1 MHDLRTA
8 RPEVAAASHTRTSGT
23 LLARTAVGV
32 AAIGIVFGD
41 IGTSPLYALRAVFSE
56 HDGIV
61 QPSTSHVYGLI
72 SLIIWAVTLL
82 VTVKYVLFVL
92 RADHEG
98 EGGIL
103 ALSTLIG
110 RRLRGSRRAMAA
122 TTLVG
127 IIGAALFFGDSVITP
142 AVSVLSAVEGL
153 EIALP
158 GTEALV
164 VPIALAVLVGLFAL
178 QRFGTAGIGR
188 LFGPIML
195 IWFVTLA
202 LLGVPHILAHP
213 EILAAFSPHH
223 AIGFIIGEPLIAGVA
238 LGAVVLAVTGAE
250 ALYADLGH
258 FGRSPISKAWLFVV
272 FPALT
277 ICYLGQG
284 ALVIEDPSAI
294 DNPFFRMAPT
304 WAVLPLIV
312 LATLA
317 TVIASQSVISGT
329 FSVARQ
335 AMRLGFLPNLSVK
348 HTSRA
353 AIGQIYI
360 PVVSTLL
367 LVLIIGVVLGFRN
380 SENLAAAYG
389 LAVTTTF
396 LLTSSLFIVYLR
408 IVWEW
413 PWYRVLLVT
422 VPIVLLELAFFVS
435 GLVKFFAGGWLPL
448 VLAAALI
455 LTMLTWRRGRE
466 IVTGRRERLEGTL
479 QELMKRLLS
488 DEPTRVPGWAVYPHG
503 GARTAPLA
511 LRLNTRVNHALHEHV
526 LLVRVATADVPHI
539 PERKRCG
546 IDDIGPAPE
555 GLVHITL
562 TYGFLDRRDVPLSLR
577 DARLAGTVSQF
588 DNESA
593 IFFLS
598 RIALRP
604 GHASGMAR
612 WRAKLFVLMSRGA
625 SSPAAQF
632 GLPPEQ
638 TVEISPQVL
647 L

>member
-1 MHDLRTA
+1 
-8 RPEVAAASHTRTSGT
+8 
-23 LLARTAVGV
+23 
-32 AAIGIVFGD
+32 
-41 IGTSPLYALRAVFSE
+41 
-56 HDGIV
+56 
-61 QPSTSHVYGLI
+61 
-72 SLIIWAVTLL
+72 
-82 VTVKYVLFVL
+82 
-92 RADHEG
+92 
-98 EGGIL
+98 
-103 ALSTLIG
+103 
-110 RRLRGSRRAMAA
+110 
-122 TTLVG
+122 
-127 IIGAALFFGDSVITP
+127 
-142 AVSVLSAVEGL
+142 
-153 EIALP
+153 
-158 GTEALV
+158 
-164 VPIALAVLVGLFAL
+164 
-178 QRFGTAGIGR
+178 
-188 LFGPIML
+188 
-195 IWFVTLA
+195 
-202 LLGVPHILAHP
+202 
-213 EILAAFSPHH
+213 
-223 AIGFIIGEPLIAGVA
+223 
-238 LGAVVLAVTGAE
+238 
-250 ALYADLGH
+250 
-258 FGRSPISKAWLFVV
+258 
-272 FPALT
+272 
-277 ICYLGQG
+277 
-284 ALVIEDPSAI
+284 
-294 DNPFFRMAPT
+294 
-304 WAVLPLIV
+304 
-312 LATLA
+312 
-317 TVIASQSVISGT
+317 
-329 FSVARQ
+329 
-335 AMRLGFLPNLSVK
+335 MRLGFLPNLSVK

-562 TYGFLDRRDVPLSLR
+562 TYGFLDRRGCAALAPGCAARGHGFAVRQRERHLLPLPDSPPTGSRKRNGDVASQVVCAHV
-577 DARLAGTVSQF
+577 ARGLVSGRAVRA
-588 DNESA
+588 SA
-593 IFFLS
+593 
-598 RIALRP
+598 
-604 GHASGMAR
+604 
-612 WRAKLFVLMSRGA
+612 RADR
-625 SSPAAQF
+625 
-632 GLPPEQ
+632 
-638 TVEISPQVL
+638 
-647 L
+647 